1 MYCRPLT
8 YKDHKEFYTLSYK
21 SLIERKD
28 IGIDFDVVNFNN
40 IVKNIL
46 VNEGHYTV
54 GLFENDIMVGFAICM
69 FEQIPFSGTPIA
81 IFDLLHTDVAHR
93 NVDCYQML
101 LSNIFEIIAERNIKK
116 TALNSNNLLLENDLK
131 KILLR
136 KNNFHNTSI
145 NWERNI

>member
-1 MYCRPLT
+1 
-8 YKDHKEFYTLSYK
+8 
-21 SLIERKD
+21 
-28 IGIDFDVVNFNN
+28 
-40 IVKNIL
+40 
-46 VNEGHYTV
+46 
-54 GLFENDIMVGFAICM
+54 MVGFAICM